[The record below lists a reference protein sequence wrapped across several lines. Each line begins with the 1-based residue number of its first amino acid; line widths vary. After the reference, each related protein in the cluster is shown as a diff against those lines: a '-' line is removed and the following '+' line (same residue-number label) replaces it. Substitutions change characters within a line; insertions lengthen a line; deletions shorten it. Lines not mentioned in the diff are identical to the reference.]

1 MVQKMPYL
9 LIGLINE
16 VFDKNYPEDT
26 EVVHHRNEHLEK
38 NGKIITDSI
47 VKIGDIMYHIECQ
60 STPDTT
66 MVIRMIEYD
75 FAIALERAYS
85 DGEPYEINM
94 PNSCVLYLRHGSNT
108 PDALE
113 MKVNLPDGQSFIYKS
128 KIVKAQIAL

>member
-1 MVQKMPYL
+1 MSKKKKKSTVFDDVFRTMIQKMPYL

-75 FAIALERAYS
+75 FAI
-85 DGEPYEINM
+85 
-94 PNSCVLYLRHGSNT
+94 V
-108 PDALE
+108 
-113 MKVNLPDGQSFIYKS
+113 
-128 KIVKAQIAL
+128 